1 MTIGNNVFKTLVI
14 MLKLD
19 CKFQDFISQSFKDIV
34 ATKSLL
40 SNTR

>member
-1 MTIGNNVFKTLVI
+1 MTIGNNVFKTLVL

-19 CKFQDFISQSFKDIV
+19 CKFQDFKSFKDIV
-34 ATKSLL
+34 ASKSLL